1 MMKLRTKISGCFRTL
16 RGAIEFAIIR
26 LIIDTARENGLEVTG
41 VLTGSPERFL
51 SAIGIE
57 LPS

>member
-1 MMKLRTKISGCFRTL
+1 MMNLRTKISGCFLTV

-26 LIIDTARENGLEVTG
+26 LIIDTAHKNGLEVSG
-41 VLTGSPERFL
+41 VLAGTPERFL
-51 SAIGIE
+51 AAIGIE